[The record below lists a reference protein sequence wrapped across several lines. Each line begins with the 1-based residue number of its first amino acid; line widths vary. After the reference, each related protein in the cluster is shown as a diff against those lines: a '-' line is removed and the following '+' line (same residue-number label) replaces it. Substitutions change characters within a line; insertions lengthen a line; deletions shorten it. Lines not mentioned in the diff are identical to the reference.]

1 MTIPGNQMAT
11 QQHETDSSFSPGDLV
26 EVSVFRLNGAPR
38 PPTLMLYGIVM
49 APGNPSF
56 APVGTVGRTW
66 LVLVEDKPMLC
77 SEYSLKACA
86 S

>member
-1 MTIPGNQMAT
+1 MAT
-11 QQHETDSSFSPGDLV
+11 QQHETDSSFNPGDLV

-38 PPTLMLYGIVM
+38 PPTLTLYGIVM
-49 APGNPSF
+49 APENPSF
-56 APVGTVGRTW
+56 APARTW
-66 LVLVEDKPMLC
+66 LVLVEDKLMLC